1 MMETV
6 LIRKSCFGMT
16 FIRLQVLLAGALLF
30 LGGCAAPPPAPTDQ
44 LAVTKATI
52 AQAVSAGASE
62 FAPAELSS
70 ASAKLDRAN
79 LAMAAKDYAQARIL
93 AEQAEVDAQLAV
105 TRTRS
110 SKAQRAAA
118 AVQEDSRVL
127 REEINRNT
135 TK

>member
-1 MMETV
+1 METV
-6 LIRKSCFGMT
+6 LVPQSCFGMT
-16 FIRLQVLLAGALLF
+16 FTRLQVLLAGALLV
-30 LGGCAAPPPAPTDQ
+30 LGGCASPPPAPTDQ
-44 LAVTKATI
+44 LAVSKAAV
-52 AQAVSAGASE
+52 AQAVSAGAPE

-70 ASAKLDRAN
+70 ARDKLDRAN

-110 SKAQRAAA
+110 SKAQKAAA
-118 AVQEDSRVL
+118 ALQESSRVL